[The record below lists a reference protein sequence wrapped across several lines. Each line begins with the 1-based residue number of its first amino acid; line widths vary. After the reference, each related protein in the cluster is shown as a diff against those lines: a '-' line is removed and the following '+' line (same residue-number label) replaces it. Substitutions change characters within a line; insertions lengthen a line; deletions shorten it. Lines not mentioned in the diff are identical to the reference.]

1 MPCASIRLLIDS
13 ALGSFI
19 CKSQIFSSY
28 FIGLCLRLVCYRDI
42 SATTAL
48 LSGIESAYS
57 MTFPF
62 LRLARRCPE
71 VAPNLTAAVLKIPD
85 SGFLMDL
92 RAVQPFTGRRLTG
105 KNAAKAADATGD
117 GVKTWTTSFT
127 SDHAPFVPTCAR
139 WQTWLQSMTT
149 HTVSSPPAVKT
160 A

>member
-1 MPCASIRLLIDS
+1 M
-13 ALGSFI
+13 
-19 CKSQIFSSY
+19 
-28 FIGLCLRLVCYRDI
+28 
-42 SATTAL
+42 
-48 LSGIESAYS
+48 
-57 MTFPF
+57 
-62 LRLARRCPE
+62 
-71 VAPNLTAAVLKIPD
+71 APNLTAAVLKIPD